1 MTADR
6 YRADI
11 DGLRGIAV
19 LSVVAFHVAPQFWRG
34 GFVGVDIFFVI
45 SGFLI
50 SSIICKGLDDGTFSF
65 VDFYERRIRRIF
77 PALIVVLLACLLLG
91 WLVLLAD
98 EYEELGSH
106 TKAAAGFYS
115 NILLLRETGYFDTGA
130 QYKILLHLWSLGI
143 EEQFY
148 LGWPLFLFLIWKRPA
163 ARPWAIG
170 FVTLLSFGLNIWFL
184 HSKPNSVFY
193 LPFTRLWELSIGALL
208 FETRA
213 LPGAGWPG
221 AALVGASMLFLDGD
235 MRFPGWWGAMPVA
248 GSALLIWAGP
258 DAWVNRRVL
267 ARSELVQAGLISYPL
282 YLWHWP
288 ILCFASLLGWDRS
301 LVCVALSLILAWLT
315 WRFVEIKIRAR
326 RGIRSDAAGLALTML
341 LIGAAGIALVKSH
354 GANWRAGSRRFEHAV
369 GGDSAS
375 ARLVDCPKRPD
386 VWHCLQ
392 SGTGLPDAVIIGDSH
407 GAHLLPGLAALDHE
421 RSWLSIA
428 NGGCPP
434 ALEIGMTTS
443 AQPDCPSHV
452 KAAFAYVATRVPAPR
467 IAVLSFHGYYDP
479 DRTRLKFE
487 RSGPREE
494 VFFRG
499 INAAVARLMG
509 QHEKVVLAMDVPDL
523 PFRPRDCFRPIFS
536 AEHDCVL
543 ERRAVDQ
550 RQREYRN
557 MIERLRQAWPRL
569 VIFDPFPVICP
580 EATCTPIRGEFSL
593 YRDKTHLSLIGS
605 RAVAKA
611 LLVAI
616 SESGPIG
623 SRP

>member
-1 MTADR
+1 M
-6 YRADI
+6 
-11 DGLRGIAV
+11 

-148 LGWPLFLFLIWKRPA
+148 LGRPLFLFLIWKRPA

-235 MRFPGWWGAMPVA
+235 MRFPGWWG
-248 GSALLIWAGP
+248 G
-258 DAWVNRRVL
+258 DA
-267 ARSELVQAGLISYPL
+267 
-282 YLWHWP
+282 
-288 ILCFASLLGWDRS
+288 
-301 LVCVALSLILAWLT
+301 
-315 WRFVEIKIRAR
+315 
-326 RGIRSDAAGLALTML
+326 RGGV
-341 LIGAAGIALVKSH
+341 GAAHLG
-354 GANWRAGSRRFEHAV
+354 RAGRLGQPARACAERVGSGGADQLSAVPMALADFVLRESLRLGSLSRLCRAQF
-369 GGDSAS
+369 D
-375 ARLVDCPKRPD
+375 
-386 VWHCLQ
+386 
-392 SGTGLPDAVIIGDSH
+392 
-407 GAHLLPGLAALDHE
+407 PGLADLAICRDQDS
-421 RSWLSIA
+421 R
-428 NGGCPP
+428 
-434 ALEIGMTTS
+434 
-443 AQPDCPSHV
+443 
-452 KAAFAYVATRVPAPR
+452 AARYSQRRCRAGA
-467 IAVLSFHGYYDP
+467 HGAAD
-479 DRTRLKFE
+479 
-487 RSGPREE
+487 RSGRDCVSE
-494 VFFRG
+494 
-499 INAAVARLMG
+499 VARG
-509 QHEKVVLAMDVPDL
+509 ELA
-523 PFRPRDCFRPIFS
+523 CGI
-536 AEHDCVL
+536 
-543 ERRAVDQ
+543 
-550 RQREYRN
+550 
-557 MIERLRQAWPRL
+557 
-569 VIFDPFPVICP
+569 
-580 EATCTPIRGEFSL
+580 T
-593 YRDKTHLSLIGS
+593 
-605 RAVAKA
+605 
-611 LLVAI
+611 AI
-616 SESGPIG
+616 
-623 SRP
+623 